1 MAASP
6 MPVPNLGAMPKAMPV
21 SGMKAP
27 QLYAGGTNST
37 GMQMPVSTSSGPT
50 SSNFGMPTVSA
61 NPGTSGP
68 MNATGL
74 TGSNASRLLGENQN
88 YLGQGVG
95 AMVTNYL
102 NSGAGYN
109 GPLAQQ
115 TINATDQA
123 MQQQI
128 NLQYGDLQTNLGN
141 AGLSPNSSA
150 SALASSNFM
159 SNASAQENMVAAQQ
173 YTQMYAQSQQDYLQ
187 AMQDVMG
194 INNVGTMN
202 QTTPMGNIAAF
213 MQGGIP
219 GMVGYNSG
227 AAGTAG
233 PLASM
238 SSGLTSAIS
247 GIAGMF

>member
-1 MAASP
+1 MAASQ

-61 NPGTSGP
+61 NPGQSGP

-159 SNASAQENMVAAQQ
+159 SNASAQENQVAAQQ
-173 YTQMYAQSQQDYLQ
+173 YTQMYAQSQQNYLQ

-194 INNVGTMN
+194 INNMGTMN
-202 QTTPMGNIAAF
+202 QQTFMGSLGAALTGNIGYF
-213 MQGGIP
+213 GGA
-219 GMVGYNSG
+219 G
-227 AAGTAG
+227 GTAG
-233 PLASM
+233 APVNLFGGI
-238 SSGLTSAIS
+238 SSAVQNIGNLP
-247 GIAGMF
+247 GVPF